1 MSCRVKWGDAF
12 STEFRVPLG
21 TKQGGISSPG
31 FFSLY
36 IDDMVK
42 LLRRNGVG
50 CHLIRTFVACILFAD
65 DLALVAPTRAALQ
78 KMIDVCVA
86 YCDKFCLDFNPM
98 KSKVMVFGRSFRD
111 PCKPLTIGRE
121 NLEFVEEWKY
131 LGTTIVSGKV
141 FAFTARPDI
150 SSFYRATN
158 AVINVLTGAHEHVLV
173 NLLYTNCVPVLTYA
187 CSVKQYSASDMSDCT
202 LAMNNA
208 LRKVF
213 GLKDWRSIR
222 TLRQEFGFKCLYV
235 IFKNA
240 QDKFLSFCSTHHNP
254 IVNFIAQLS

>member
-1 MSCRVKWGDAF
+1 
-12 STEFRVPLG
+12 
-21 TKQGGISSPG
+21 
-31 FFSLY
+31 
-36 IDDMVK
+36 
-42 LLRRNGVG
+42 
-50 CHLIRTFVACILFAD
+50 
-65 DLALVAPTRAALQ
+65 
-78 KMIDVCVA
+78 
-86 YCDKFCLDFNPM
+86 
-98 KSKVMVFGRSFRD
+98 MVFGKSFRD

-158 AVINVLTGAHEHVLV
+158 AVINVLTGAHEHILV

-213 GLKDWRSIR
+213 GLKDWRSIH

-235 IFKNA
+235 KTLRIN
-240 QDKFLSFCSTHHNP
+240 FCLPAVPTTTP
-254 IVNFIAQLS
+254 